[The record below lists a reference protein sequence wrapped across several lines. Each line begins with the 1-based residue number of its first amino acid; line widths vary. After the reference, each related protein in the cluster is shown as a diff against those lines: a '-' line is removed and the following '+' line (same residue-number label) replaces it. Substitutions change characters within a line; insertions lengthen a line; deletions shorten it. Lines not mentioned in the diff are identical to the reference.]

1 MKAVVL
7 NRGGGSALNLWEREK
22 EQISVFA
29 QFGTGILLKMPLK
42 QSYEETSG
50 PSWRTLALD
59 QF

>member
-7 NRGGGSALNLWEREK
+7 NRGGLHSIYEREK

-50 PSWRTLALD
+50 PS
-59 QF
+59 

>member
-7 NRGGGSALNLWEREK
+7 NRGGGPHSIYEREK